1 MWVRETEGT
10 GNVSSHHLHVVHI
23 VRPYSFE
30 QMLSQTA
37 YASYLLDWLCQST
50 SRPAGLYNDWKR
62 DESRQWIVPWE
73 ERKSGVLHWFLL
85 QWHTLQTHS
94 SSTTWIVSGFT
105 RRFQPKT
112 SGVLFRVFPVNTVL
126 YSAEMLFLWLNCRL
140 LLTGMPLFYIL
151 SDLCFYM
158 ASPDLSNLVFSSG
171 MKLVQV
177 GNTIWVLR
185 DEFCRIPISTLTLT
199 GTYIHLS
206 MTVFV
211 FFHISHLWLLG
222 SGS

>member
-1 MWVRETEGT
+1 M
-10 GNVSSHHLHVVHI
+10 
-23 VRPYSFE
+23 P
-30 QMLSQTA
+30 SQTA
-37 YASYLLDWLCQST
+37 YASYLLDCIKVPL
-50 SRPAGLYNDWKR
+50 GLQAYLNNNDWKR

-85 QWHTLQTHS
+85 QWHTPQSPS

-112 SGVLFRVFPVNTVL
+112 SGVLFSCFSSEYCSLQCRDVVSVTKLWASLNWNVSILHFIWF
-126 YSAEMLFLWLNCRL
+126 AFLHG
-140 LLTGMPLFYIL
+140 LTW
-151 SDLCFYM
+151 SC
-158 ASPDLSNLVFSSG
+158 NLVFSSG
-171 MKLVQV
+171 MKLVSV

-211 FFHISHLWLLG
+211 FFHISHLLLLG
-222 SGS
+222 NGS